1 MNGRLTH
8 KGFQIDI
15 SEISK
20 EQLDKCISDL
30 TVKPVDQSDYN
41 RGTEEF
47 PVYRLG
53 LLHGQQKYIYIPK
66 FYAREVYKLQPMV
79 APEPTGSQPMVAPE
93 PTGSQPMV
101 APEPTGSER
110 IGVHIDLQFR
120 GTLRDY
126 QVGPCHEILNKIETE
141 DSRILCVQC
150 GWGKTLASLWII
162 SKIRKKTLI
171 VIHKEFLMNQWIERI
186 REFLPDARI
195 GIIQQNKVDVKDKDI
210 VLAMLQSLTVRKE
223 AYPKEV
229 FDSFG
234 FTVFD
239 ECHHICSQTFSK
251 ALFHVA
257 TKKSL
262 GLSATPHRKDG
273 LTKVLNWF
281 LGNIETYEKASQNI
295 KTPSVKFVKSC
306 YLETPKVQYNYLGKV
321 NLPNLIT
328 QIATDPVRNKQITDE
343 IISLSSQN
351 RKILVLS
358 ERRQQCE
365 ILLKNLMKHGQTSVG
380 LYLGGMKQELLADTN
395 TKSVI
400 LATYNMAAEGYDCS
414 TLDTLI
420 MATSRSDIE
429 QSVGRILRKSNTNP
443 PLIVDFID
451 SLEGLRG
458 QIQRRK
464 AYYRS
469 KKYIIGNKDV
479 TLNDDAAVNE
489 PETNQVYAF
498 LD

>member
-1 MNGRLTH
+1 MITH
-8 KGFQIDI
+8 RGFRINVGDI
-15 SEISK
+15 SKSE
-20 EQLDKCISDL
+20 LDKYISDL
-30 TVKPVDQSDYN
+30 TVKPVSFSDYN
-41 RGTEEF
+41 TDTQEF

-53 LLHGQQKYIYIPK
+53 KHGENRYIYLPK
-66 FYAREVYKLQPMV
+66 YYALKKLHPLCG
-79 APEPTGSQPMVAPE
+79 E
-93 PTGSQPMV
+93 
-101 APEPTGSER
+101 ER
-110 IGVHIDLQFR
+110 MGLDTDLRFN

-126 QVGPCHEILNKIETE
+126 QIGPCHEMLNTIETV
-141 DSRILCVQC
+141 DSGILCLQC

-162 SKIRKKTLI
+162 SRIRKKTLI

-186 REFLPDARI
+186 REFLPSARI
-195 GIIQQNKVDVKDKDI
+195 GIIQQNKVDIHDKDI

-223 AYPKEV
+223 NYPKET

-251 ALFHVA
+251 ALFQVA

-281 LGNIETYEKASQNI
+281 LGDIVTHERVTQNI
-295 KTPSVKFVKSC
+295 RTPSVKFVASRYSKP
-306 YLETPKVQYNYLGKV
+306 PKVEYNYLGKV

-328 QIATDPVRNKQITDE
+328 QISTDSERNKQITDE
-343 IISLSSQN
+343 ITLLYAQN

-365 ILLKNLMKHGQTSVG
+365 TLMNMLHKKDITSVG
-380 LYLGGMKQELLADTN
+380 LYLGGMKQECLADTN
-395 TKSVI
+395 TKSII

-429 QSVGRILRKSNTNP
+429 QSVGRILRKSNENP
-443 PLIVDFID
+443 PLIVDFTD
-451 SLEGLRG
+451 NLEGLRG

-464 AYYRS
+464 TYYRS
-469 KKYIIGNKDV
+469 KKFGGIESVGDRIRSESNKREAL
-479 TLNDDAAVNE
+479 TE
-489 PETNQVYAF
+489 SGFAF
-498 LD
+498 LEDDVLPAADLQD